1 MEDQQ
6 SFRGNDNPLGY
17 LYVEKSILSE
27 FERIFL
33 CQRYSYTT
41 GKSSKINYIHF
52 ERTANDIYEFRIAL
66 CQWKRYWRAGFK
78 ATNVFLASSLLA
90 SVSSLISV

>member
-33 CQRYSYTT
+33 CQRYSYP
-41 GKSSKINYIHF
+41 YQDAF
-52 ERTANDIYEFRIAL
+52 EGGSRS
-66 CQWKRYWRAGFK
+66 
-78 ATNVFLASSLLA
+78 FLHDWQ
-90 SVSSLISV
+90 VV